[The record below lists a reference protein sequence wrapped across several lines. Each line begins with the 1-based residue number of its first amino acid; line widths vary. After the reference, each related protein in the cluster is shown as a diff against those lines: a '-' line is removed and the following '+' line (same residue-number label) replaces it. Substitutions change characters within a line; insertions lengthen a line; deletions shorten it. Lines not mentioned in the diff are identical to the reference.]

1 MQKRN
6 ARDYAGVPPPLLKTA
21 PRDVRVNTSGA
32 LMYMVAV
39 ALIIAGVSG
48 SVYLASHA
56 QTAGRRMRLFESE
69 RVVTAGDVTRL
80 RKRGGDDGHRITAH
94 YRYTARGQ
102 ELMGETQ
109 LRRDENDRY
118 AVGSPVA
125 VWYLE
130 SEPDESWLDGY
141 GPRAPERWPATIV
154 LVGCGVAAIAMI
166 YAVRRQKKLLAY
178 GRPAM
183 ATVTKVEKKATDK
196 GTHWMVHYEF
206 ATLTGATRVGKFQ
219 HGKKNLPAIG
229 HLVPV
234 VYDRDDSHRHSK
246 YPLGLVKVEIGK
258 GT

>member
-6 ARDYAGVPPPLLKTA
+6 VSDNAGVPAPLLKTA

-48 SVYLASHA
+48 SVYLASDA

-69 RVVTAGDVTRL
+69 RVVTAGDVIRL
-80 RKRGGDDGHRITAH
+80 RKRGGDEGHRITAH

-102 ELMGETQ
+102 DLMGETQ
-109 LRRDENDRY
+109 LRREESDRY

-141 GPRAPERWPATIV
+141 GPPAPERWPATIV

-166 YAVRRQKKLLAY
+166 HAVRRQKNLLAY

-196 GTHWMVHYEF
+196 GTVWMVHYEF
-206 ATLTGATRVGKFQ
+206 TILTGATRGGKFQ
-219 HGKKNLPAIG
+219 QGKKNLPAIG
-229 HLVPV
+229 DPVPV

-246 YPLGLVKVEIGK
+246 YPMGLVKVES
-258 GT
+258 

>member
-1 MQKRN
+1 MQKRS
-6 ARDYAGVPPPLLKTA
+6 ARDTAVPAPLLKTA

-32 LMYMVAV
+32 LMYMVAG
-39 ALIIAGVSG
+39 ALIIAGVWG
-48 SVYLASHA
+48 SVYLTSRA
-56 QTAGRRMRLFESE
+56 QAAGRRIRLFESE
-69 RVVTAGDVTRL
+69 RVVTAGDVIRL
-80 RKRGGDDGHRITAH
+80 RKRGGDEGHRITAH

-102 ELMGETQ
+102 ELMGETR
-109 LRRDENDRY
+109 LRREENDRY

-141 GPRAPERWPATIV
+141 GPRLPERWPATIV
-154 LVGCGVAAIAMI
+154 LVACGVAAIVML

-196 GTHWMVHYEF
+196 GTVWMVHYEF
-206 ATLTGATRVGKFQ
+206 TTLTGATRVGKFH

-229 HLVPV
+229 DSVPV

-246 YPLGLVKVEIGK
+246 YPMGFVKVEVESR
-258 GT
+258 